1 MAPPSISNFGAY
13 CTARV
18 CGLTTATAA
27 GTGDNTAVTGATV
40 DRQGFGSAKV
50 VVSWKTSLTASQTL
64 ALAVAYQDSAD
75 GSSWNTAVAL
85 QASATVATSALT
97 NSVDEVQF
105 DLDMTGL
112 QRYVRINFTP
122 DLSHSATDTA
132 VVAATIILGGAD
144 KLPAA

>member
-27 GTGDNTAVTGATV
+27 GTGDATAVTGATI
-40 DRQGFGSAKV
+40 DRLGFGSAKV

-64 ALAVAYQDSAD
+64 SLAIAYQDSAD
-75 GSSWNTAVAL
+75 GTTWNTAVAL
-85 QASATVATSALT
+85 QAATVMATGALT

-105 DLDMTGL
+105 SLDMTSL
-112 QRYVRINFTP
+112 ARYVRINFTP
-122 DLSHSATDTA
+122 DLSHSGTDTA
-132 VVAATIILGGAD
+132 VVGAVLILGGAD
-144 KLPAA
+144 TLPAV